1 MRCESSWNR
10 MIRSY
15 KTGPIL
21 SVSHGIGMPSLKIII
36 NEVCKA
42 LRYAGSLSKC
52 HFFRSGTCGGIGVEP
67 GKLVLTRLAV
77 DQDMNPFYVQKTM
90 REEQHYPSSCV
101 EEMLQEILDVAK
113 THHMD
118 CVTGTT
124 MTANGFY
131 EDQARC
137 DGFFCTFDSA
147 QQKEF
152 LTACQEPR
160 HYELRHGSAA
170 LSSLHQPGRYSR
182 TSHLY
187 RDCEPHD
194 CGGGS
199 RP

>member
-1 MRCESSWNR
+1 
-10 MIRSY
+10 
-15 KTGPIL
+15 
-21 SVSHGIGMPSLKIII
+21 MPSLKIII

-77 DQDMNPFYVQKTM
+77 DQDMHPFYVQKTM
-90 REEQHYPSSCV
+90 REEQHYPSACA
-101 EEMLQEILDVAK
+101 EETMQKILGVA
-113 THHMD
+113 HALHME

-152 LTACQEPR
+152 LASCREQGITNFDMEAQLFQAFTNRVGVP
-160 HYELRHGSAA
+160 SAVLCTVIVNRMIVGEETENDA
-170 LSSLHQPGRYSR
+170 
-182 TSHLY
+182 
-187 RDCEPHD
+187 
-194 CGGGS
+194 
-199 RP
+199 

>member
-1 MRCESSWNR
+1 

-15 KTGPIL
+15 KMGPIL

-152 LTACQEPR
+152 LTACKNRGITNFDMEAQLFQAFTNR
-160 HYELRHGSAA
+160 VGI
-170 LSSLHQPGRYSR
+170 PGQVICTVIVNRMIVGVG
-182 TSHLY
+182 HNHN
-187 RDCEPHD
+187 P
-194 CGGGS
+194 
-199 RP
+199 

>member
-1 MRCESSWNR
+1 

-90 REEQHYPSSCV
+90 CEEQHYPSSCV

-137 DGFFCTFDSA
+137 DGFFCTFDRA

-152 LTACQEPR
+152 LTACKNRGITNFDMEAQLFQAFTNR
-160 HYELRHGSAA
+160 VGI
-170 LSSLHQPGRYSR
+170 PGQVICTVIVNRMIVGVG
-182 TSHLY
+182 
-187 RDCEPHD
+187 HD
-194 CGGGS
+194 HN
-199 RP
+199 P